1 MKLTTFTKGW
11 VAALAVTLASIVST
25 QAALVNVAPGTI
37 ETPGVALGLGTAG
50 LTGNV
55 VASRTTNFTS
65 GAGVFSGTLR
75 SMVVD
80 RGAGLLD
87 FYYQVQ
93 NTTPGPIGAGSD
105 IFRLA
110 INGFSGVALNG
121 GPVSATFR
129 SDGTVGLAALLGG
142 FSTVGTK
149 GVGSADRDPGISG
162 AGGLGFDFGAT
173 HSFFDPNNVDAGQT
187 SFWMVAR
194 TNATAFN
201 NNFATVSGAD
211 TAFNVSTFTAL
222 VPVPEPGSALA
233 GMLALGL
240 CCSGIF
246 TRRRSAT
253 VA

>member
-11 VAALAVTLASIVST
+11 AAALAVTLASTLST
-25 QAALVNVAPGTI
+25 QAALVNVAPGTP
-37 ETPGVALGLGTAG
+37 EFAGVALSATAG
-50 LTGNV
+50 LGGNV
-55 VASRTTNFTS
+55 VASRTTNFTA

-75 SMVVD
+75 SLVVD

-93 NTTPGPIGAGSD
+93 NTSAAPAGTGAD

-110 INGFSGVALNG
+110 INGFTGVALNG

-129 SDGTVGLAALLGG
+129 SDGTVGLGALPGG
-142 FSTVGTK
+142 FSTIGTK
-149 GVGSADRDPGISG
+149 GVATADRDPGISG
-162 AGGLGFDFGAT
+162 NGGLGFDFDPTHFLGGAG
-173 HSFFDPNNVDAGQT
+173 NVDSGQT